1 MRVAIG
7 VPKVHLVPHVVCPA
21 PVQHP
26 VMKQQW
32 RDLAYIHWRYDPS
45 VVQALL
51 PEGIEV
57 DTFDGSAWVGLIPFS
72 MRNISF
78 PFIPPV
84 PYFGSFPEVNVRTY
98 VKRNGVPGVWF
109 FSLDV
114 NRLIPAFVAR
124 ATYFIPY
131 CWGSASHI
139 KDGQRLR
146 TTVKRRWPSRSSTQI
161 ELTIGEEIKEPSD
174 LAHFLSA
181 RWGLYSKGFGGRLRY
196 APVDHEQWQLYE
208 ANIVNLDDHLVTAAG
223 FPAPTGEAHVMFSP
237 GVSVRI
243 GKPRR
248 A

>member
-1 MRVAIG
+1 
-7 VPKVHLVPHVVCPA
+7 
-21 PVQHP
+21 
-26 VMKQQW
+26 MKQQW
-32 RDLAYIHWRYDPS
+32 RDLAYIHWRYTPEE
-45 VVQALL
+45 VQALL

-78 PFIPPV
+78 PLVPPV

-114 NRLIPAFVAR
+114 NRLVPAFVAR
-124 ATYFIPY
+124 TTYFIPY
-131 CWGSASHI
+131 CWGKASH
-139 KDGQRLR
+139 KKTAAKLL
-146 TTVKRRWPSRSSTQI
+146 TSVNRRWPSKSSSRI
-161 ELTIGEEIKEPSD
+161 ELSIGEKIEEPSE

-181 RWGLYSKGFGGRLRY
+181 RWGLYSQGFGGRLRY
-196 APVDHEQWQLYE
+196 APVDHEQWQLFS
-208 ANIVNLDDHLVTAAG
+208 AHVIFIDDKLVTAAG
-223 FPAPTGEAHVMFSP
+223 LSTPVGEPHAMFSP

-243 GKPRR
+243 GVPRR

>member
-1 MRVAIG
+1 
-7 VPKVHLVPHVVCPA
+7 
-21 PVQHP
+21 
-26 VMKQQW
+26 
-32 RDLAYIHWRYDPS
+32 
-45 VVQALL
+45 
-51 PEGIEV
+51 
-57 DTFDGSAWVGLIPFS
+57 

-124 ATYFIPY
+124 TTYFIPY
-131 CWGSASHI
+131 CWGRASHT
-139 KDGQRLR
+139 KDDQRLR

-161 ELTIGEEIKEPSD
+161 DLTIGAEIKEPTD

-181 RWGLYSKGFGGRLRY
+181 RWGLYSKGFRGRLRY

-208 ANIVNLDDHLVTAAG
+208 ANIVNLEDHLVTAAG
-223 FPAPTGEAHVMFSP
+223 LPAPTGEAHVMFSP
-237 GVSVRI
+237 GVLVRI
-243 GKPRR
+243 GKPRK